1 MTVGTI
7 KRARNGF
14 LASRVWSR
22 GITASYAYDALG
34 QLTNVHYSGNT
45 PDVSFAYD
53 RLGRVVSAITAVSS
67 HLFEYAG
74 LDLVGEIQDGV
85 AITRSYDA
93 FGRQTGFAL
102 DGDHA
107 VSYGYDTFGRLHS
120 VSSSVCSVCSVVNYS
135 CLPGSDLVSGYTAG
149 PLAVTKTYEP
159 RRNLISAV
167 SNHVNP
173 CARKAGNHVNP
184 VLISAYDYA
193 NDAAGRRVSRNA
205 DSFGY
210 NARSEVISAVI
221 GTNDYG
227 YAYDAIGNRIATTE
241 NTKTTEY
248 LANELN
254 QYTQISVPSV
264 SSVVN
269 PTYDADG
276 NMTRLG
282 GWYHTWD
289 GENRLVQSQ
298 PYGFATNGAIRLE
311 YVYNHKNL
319 RVAKIKKRLSGRGA
333 SYPFDP
339 SQPGTWDAIE
349 TRIFIYDGWLPV
361 LEKITRTGGVTET
374 REHVWGLD
382 LSGTRGGAGGVGG
395 LLATRIND
403 AWFFPLYDAN
413 GNVTDYINEQ
423 GATVAHREYG
433 PFGET
438 LAASGPMADVF
449 NFWFSTKYLHHET
462 GLYYY
467 GERYYSPELGRFLS
481 RDPIGEE
488 GGLNEY
494 GFVDND
500 PVNRLDYLGKE
511 TIAVPKCHAY
521 LILGHMIESKPIQW
535 EFPDDCAFGGVVGC
549 WPKQNNPKNPDNR
562 WPNVPMHNEQMFVG
576 LLKRLFSGVALQNIY
591 FSEDHIGA
599 EEQETDFAKAV
610 ENALSSVSFKSIV
623 DSLCRSP
630 CCCDNVVLT
639 IQVTKGKWELEHGI
653 KAHSLKPGMTITVKG
668 KCSSRKK

>member
-1 MTVGTI
+1 MTNEATYKSLTAVSVTGYDSD
-7 KRARNGF
+7 G
-14 LASRVWSR
+14 
-22 GITASYAYDALG
+22 GIAYAYDGAG
-34 QLTNVHYSGNT
+34 RMTNVCFGAMSFRHGYLPHTRHLES
-45 PDVSFAYD
+45 VSNSC
-53 RLGRVVSAITAVSS
+53 GI
-67 HLFEYAG
+67 
-74 LDLVGEIQDGV
+74 
-85 AITRSYDA
+85 
-93 FGRQTGFAL
+93 GRQC
-102 DGDHA
+102 
-107 VSYGYDTFGRLHS
+107 V
-120 VSSSVCSVCSVVNYS
+120 
-135 CLPGSDLVSGYTAG
+135 
-149 PLAVTKTYEP
+149 YEDD
-159 RRNLISAV
+159 RNLIV
-167 SNHVNP
+167 SVTNFSGSSTV
-173 CARKAGNHVNP
+173 AAFSY
-184 VLISAYDYA
+184 L
-193 NDAAGRRVSRNA
+193 NDAVGRRVVRNN
-205 DSFGY
+205 DTFSY
-210 NARSEVISAVI
+210 NARSELTNAVI
-221 GTNDYG
+221 NADGYG
-227 YAYDAIGNRIATTE
+227 YGYDGIGNRVWSAV
-241 NTKTTEY
+241 NTLTNTY
-248 LANELN
+248 AANRLN
-254 QYTQISVPSV
+254 QYTLISNPVNPVNPVQIL
-264 SSVVN
+264 

-276 NMTRLG
+276 NMR
-282 GWYHTWD
+282 WD
-289 GENRLVQSQ
+289 GKMRHFWDAENRLVQSQ
-298 PYGFATNGAIRLE
+298 PYGIATNGSVRVVNRYDHMSRLVE
-311 YVYNHKNL
+311 SGVEVL
-319 RVAKIKKRLSGRGA
+319 TGRGA
-333 SYPFDP
+333 GYPLDP
-339 SQPGTWDAIE
+339 SQPGSWDAVE